1 MTIYETVI
9 FDGRIKTWRIFNITT
24 GSVYSTDYETEKDA
38 YDDIED
44 GQIRDEHTVKKLTRG
59 QLLDSIDFY
68 NKLTIEMFNRNA

>member
-24 GSVYSTDYETEKDA
+24 GSVYSKDYETEKNA